1 MSCPLSEDRAL
12 LDSFRRGERDA
23 LANVFT
29 HYAPHVASLLKSG
42 FGFSAAGQRVRFSG
56 YTRVF
61 ELEDALQEVFKRAFS
76 ERARM
81 SYDGL
86 RPYAAYVA
94 VIARNLVI
102 DQYTT
107 RRRELL
113 HFNFNDADVADH
125 DELIGVESAGRPER
139 EALAGE
145 LRGLV
150 SAFRATLN
158 EREQT
163 IFNLRFDEGLSHS
176 AITEQTGL
184 TASQVKT
191 TEGKLRTALLKHLR
205 KHGYLQGQRPELS
218 AIANISQSGE
228 NQ

>member
-1 MSCPLSEDRAL
+1 MSCILSEDRAL
-12 LDSFRRGERDA
+12 LDRFRRGERDA
-23 LANVFT
+23 LGRVFS

-42 FGFSAAGQRVRFSG
+42 FGFNAGNQRIRFGG
-56 YTRVF
+56 YGRVF
-61 ELEDALQEVFKRAFS
+61 ELEDALQETFKRAFS

-86 RPYAAYVA
+86 RPYAGYIA

-102 DQYTT
+102 DQYTS

-113 HFNFNDADVADH
+113 HFTFDDSDSPELDDSGAVA
-125 DELIGVESAGRPER
+125 IARPER
-139 EALAGE
+139 EALDSE
-145 LRGLV
+145 LRTLV
-150 SAFRATLN
+150 ASFRADLD

-163 IFNLRFDEGLSHS
+163 VFTLRFDEGLSHA

-184 TASQVKT
+184 SASQLKT
-191 TEGKLRTALLKHLR
+191 TEAKLRTSLLKHLKR
-205 KHGYLQGQRPELS
+205 HGYLDGHS
-218 AIANISQSGE
+218 ARVTPLANPTPSGE

>member
-1 MSCPLSEDRAL
+1 MSCILSEDRAL
-12 LDSFRRGERDA
+12 LDRFRGGERDA
-23 LANVFT
+23 LTVVFT

-42 FGFSAAGQRVRFSG
+42 FGFSAGGQRVRFGG
-56 YTRVF
+56 YKRVF

-86 RPYAAYVA
+86 RPYAAYMA

-102 DQYTT
+102 DQYAS

-113 HFNFNDADVADH
+113 HFNFEDSTTANDDDSPAP
-125 DELIGVESAGRPER
+125 GGRPER
-139 EALAGE
+139 ELLASE
-145 LRGLV
+145 LRGV
-150 SAFRATLN
+150 IDDFRAKLD

-163 IFNLRFDEGLSHS
+163 IFKLRFEENLSH
-176 AITEQTGL
+176 AGITERTGL

-191 TEGKLRTALLKHLR
+191 TEAKLRGALMRHLR
-205 KHGYLQGQRPELS
+205 KHGYLDERAAHVTPAAEV
-218 AIANISQSGE
+218 APSGE
-228 NQ
+228 HR